1 MTQLQQVM
9 AFSFFS
15 SKSHR
20 WISRCAKFFGGIFAA
35 SIAFS
40 AHAQDLDPDPDQNT
54 ADPALRILSRIVEPQ
69 SEHVHSSSLAWIPDQ
84 KIMAAWYQGSG
95 ERTADDTRIMG
106 SIGNPKSGAWG
117 IPFILA
123 DTPDFPDCNPVV
135 FTDPQ
140 DRLHL
145 FWIIVR
151 ANRWERSL
159 LMHRI
164 AEKWD
169 NEGKPI
175 WTWQTPIILKPG
187 ESFDDQLKSGFEEL
201 DRDESM
207 WAEFAPP
214 YTRLLLDAAKIPSNR
229 QEGWMPRNHPIILAS
244 GAWILPLYS
253 DGFNVSLMAI
263 SENEGA
269 TWKSSG
275 AIVGWGPI
283 QPTLAQRK
291 DGSIKAWFR
300 DSGDGPGRVQ
310 VSHST
315 DDGWTWY
322 PSRDS
327 EIPNPGS
334 SMEVI
339 ELSEKKDAE
348 SENWFVMIYNQ
359 SDTQRNQMRLA
370 LSSDGGESWP
380 ENWSRSLGDQR
391 ILSYPSM
398 IEGKD
403 GRIHISYSEKTD
415 RGEAIGYESVDLN
428 WILEK

>member
-9 AFSFFS
+9 AFLLFPTDFKRLTVSCVNVLAS
-15 SKSHR
+15 
-20 WISRCAKFFGGIFAA
+20 IFAA
-35 SIAFS
+35 GSESS
-40 AHAQDLDPDPDQNT
+40 ALAEDLKNSE
-54 ADPALRILSRIVEPQ
+54 PALRMLSRIVEPQ
-69 SEHVHSSSLAWIPDQ
+69 DEHVHSSSLAWIPEQ
-84 KIMAAWYQGSG
+84 RILAAWYQGSG
-95 ERTADDTRIMG
+95 ERTADDTRILG
-106 SIGNPKSGAWG
+106 SIGNPSEASWG
-117 IPFILA
+117 TPFILA

-145 FWIIVR
+145 FWITVR

-159 LMHRI
+159 LMHRT

-169 NEGKPI
+169 SEGKPI
-175 WTWQTPIILKPG
+175 WTWQAPIILKPG
-187 ESFDDQLKSGFEEL
+187 DSFVNQLKSGFEALE
-201 DRDESM
+201 RDESM

-214 YTRLLLDAAKIPSNR
+214 YTRMIVDAAKNPSNR
-229 QEGWMPRNHPIILAS
+229 QEGWMPRNHPMILSS
-244 GAWILPLYS
+244 GSWALPLYS

-263 SENEGA
+263 SQDEGIS
-269 TWKSSG
+269 WKSSG

-291 DGSIKAWFR
+291 DGSLKAWFR

-310 VSHST
+310 ISHST
-315 DDGWTWY
+315 DDGRTWE
-322 PSRDS
+322 PAFDS

-339 ELSEKKDAE
+339 RLSTKKDDR
-348 SENWFVMIYNQ
+348 SENWFAMIYNH

-380 ENWSRSLGDQR
+380 EHWGRSLGDQR

-415 RGEAIGYESVDLN
+415 RGEAIGYESVDLR
-428 WILEK
+428 WILER